1 MVGLGGGEE
10 GGRDRKGGG
19 WRREKGERE
28 GGKEKDRGWGVKY
41 GERKR
46 QEGREER
53 EGEGQKKR
61 QREGTREKER
71 EGEGERQRKR
81 EERQGGRKRRGRR
94 GGERARGRDR
104 DGGGGGV
111 EGEEREGERERNGGG
126 GGGERDGEFQL
137 DVFTSSCLENSRKLD
152 GSTLLQQ
159 VDIVWEYRSLGE
171 TAWRQL
177 EGDDM
182 RVAQPAPPRGCQLVV
197 HRLTAQSRGP
207 GDAAGRTY
215 RCYPLVDG
223 QSLRD
228 RAGTYTPDSPDT
240 GSPDAQGSPDADVS
254 PGRRPCEQ
262 RTDLD
267 SSLSESTLPAPVSS
281 LIINASKVLVYAIS
295 PEWST
300 QPVTKQRAKTQPKQT
315 PERAHTHTHTCTPI
329 PPPPPTHTNFTPTSP
344 STP

>member
-1 MVGLGGGEE
+1 
-10 GGRDRKGGG
+10 
-19 WRREKGERE
+19 
-28 GGKEKDRGWGVKY
+28 
-41 GERKR
+41 
-46 QEGREER
+46 
-53 EGEGQKKR
+53 
-61 QREGTREKER
+61 
-71 EGEGERQRKR
+71 
-81 EERQGGRKRRGRR
+81 
-94 GGERARGRDR
+94 
-104 DGGGGGV
+104 
-111 EGEEREGERERNGGG
+111 
-126 GGGERDGEFQL
+126 
-137 DVFTSSCLENSRKLD
+137 
-152 GSTLLQQ
+152 
-159 VDIVWEYRSLGE
+159 
-171 TAWRQL
+171 
-177 EGDDM
+177 M

-329 PPPPPTHTNFTPTSP
+329 PPPPTNTHKFHPDLPLHTLKNKQKNKTHIRARARTHSRTHVRIHTHMHAHTRVW
-344 STP
+344 SLG